1 MFVCPAL
8 QKQLG
13 LCALDNVAALLYT
26 PKPHIP
32 GGAELRRLISTMALC
47 FVESVRSE
55 YSSTTSRLVLR
66 LYELSRNTKPCR
78 GP

>member
-13 LCALDNVAALLYT
+13 LCALDNVAALLHT

-32 GGAELRRLISTMALC
+32 GGAELRQLISTMALC
-47 FVESVRSE
+47 CVESVWSD
-55 YSSTTSRLVLR
+55 YSTTTSRLALR
-66 LYELSRNTKPCR
+66 L
-78 GP
+78 